1 MKAVYF
7 FVLFFLP
14 ISLFAQTIFSGSVNR
29 NTHWSGQVY
38 VDGDVTVPKGVTL
51 FIEPG
56 TRIVFRSNFDK
67 LKSGKDPDRVE
78 FVVLGTLVANGV
90 EGEGRIIF
98 TAEKASSQPGS
109 WHGIVLKGL
118 TTTSILKHCLV
129 EYAYKGITCYG
140 SSPAIS
146 NCEVR
151 FNQYAGISCEIRS
164 AAQIRSC
171 LLVSN
176 AFAGLICELG
186 SNPLLEKSVIT
197 ENTNGILIFDRSLP
211 DLGRFAARDG
221 ESVGE
226 NQISGNLEADV
237 YNRSNNDV
245 YAQNNIWDTNSSIE
259 IQDRIRD
266 KETNPSYGKVMFEPV
281 FGKKPP
287 ILSRQFPAS
296 QNTGAEAALLTGGDT
311 TPAVRGS
318 NGNPPQDPPIG
329 IAAATNSPEIPADTV
344 ARDTIP
350 PAAVVTPETLIVYRE
365 IFIEKPPEEEQV
377 PAITEPV
384 LERQLDSGVR
394 HYVNL
399 ARPNYPEIY
408 KRTKFEGKVIM
419 EVIVGHNGE
428 VVSYKILRSNGEHFT
443 TAAEEALRRM
453 RYRPETFQGQPVE
466 FKIYE
471 SFVFKLDE

>member
-1 MKAVYF
+1 MKAVCF
-7 FVLFFLP
+7 FILFFIP
-14 ISLFAQTIFSGSVNR
+14 ITLLAQTIFSGSVNR
-29 NTHWSGQVY
+29 NAHWSGQVY
-38 VDGDVTVPKGVTL
+38 VDGDVTVAKGVTL

-56 TRIVFRSNFDK
+56 TRIVFRANFDK
-67 LKSGKDPDRVE
+67 LKSGKDPNRVE
-78 FVVLGTLVANGV
+78 FVVLGTLVANGL
-90 EGEGRIIF
+90 EGEDRIIF
-98 TAEKASSQPGS
+98 TTEKASSQPGS

-129 EYAYKGITCYG
+129 EFAYKGITCYG

-171 LLVSN
+171 SLVSN

-186 SNPLLEKSVIT
+186 STPLLEKSVIT

-226 NQISGNLEADV
+226 NRISGNIETDV
-237 YNRSNNDV
+237 YNRSSYDV
-245 YAQNNIWDTNSSIE
+245 YAQNNIWDTNSSVE
-259 IQDRIRD
+259 IQGGIRD
-266 KETNPSYGKVMFEPV
+266 KETNPSYGKVLFEPV
-281 FGKKPP
+281 FGRRPP
-287 ILSRQFPAS
+287 ILSRQFPPA
-296 QNTGAEAALLTGGDT
+296 QNTGAEAALLTGNDT
-311 TPAVRGS
+311 DPAVRGS
-318 NGNPPQDPPIG
+318 NGNPPQTSPTDF
-329 IAAATNSPEIPADTV
+329 AAGTASPGIPADTV
-344 ARDTIP
+344 ARDTTP

-365 IFIEKPPEEEQV
+365 IFIEKPPEEPQV
-377 PAITEPV
+377 PVITEPV
-384 LERQLDSGVR
+384 PEWQLDSGGR
-394 HYVNL
+394 QYINL

-419 EVIVGHNGE
+419 EVVVGRDGE
-428 VVSYKILRSNGEHFT
+428 VVSYKVLRSNGEHFT

-453 RYRPETFQGQPVE
+453 RYRPETFQGQPVQ

>member
-29 NTHWSGQVY
+29 NAHWSGQVY

-67 LKSGKDPDRVE
+67 LNSGKDPDRVE
-78 FVVLGTLVANGV
+78 FVVLGTLVANGI
-90 EGEGRIIF
+90 EGDGRIIF

-118 TTTSILKHCLV
+118 ATTSILKHCLV

-146 NCEVR
+146 NCEAR

-164 AAQIRSC
+164 AAQVRSC
-171 LLVSN
+171 SLTNN

-186 SNPLLEKSVIT
+186 STPLLEKSIIT
-197 ENTNGILIFDRSLP
+197 ENTHGIIIFDRSMP
-211 DLGRFAARDG
+211 DLGRFATQEG

-226 NQISGNLEADV
+226 NQIYDNLETDV
-237 YNRSNNDV
+237 YNRSNQDV
-245 YAQNNIWDTNSSIE
+245 YAQNNIWNTNSSIE
-259 IQDRIRD
+259 IQDKIRD
-266 KETNPSYGKVMFEPV
+266 KEANPSYGKVMFEPV
-281 FGKKPP
+281 FGRRPP
-287 ILSRQFPAS
+287 ILSRQFPAT
-296 QNTGAEAALLTGGDT
+296 QNTGTEAALPSGSEADS
-311 TPAVRGS
+311 AVKGS
-318 NGNPPQDPPIG
+318 NGNPPKNSPTG
-329 IAAATNSPEIPADTV
+329 IATGTNSQEISADTT
-344 ARDTIP
+344 ARDTTP
-350 PAAVVTPETLIVYRE
+350 PTAVVTPETLIVYRE
-365 IFIEKPPEEEQV
+365 IFVEKPPEEPQV

-384 LERQLDSGVR
+384 SEWQLDGGGR
-394 HYVNL
+394 HYINL

-419 EVIVGHNGE
+419 EVVVGRNGE
-428 VVSYKILRSNGEHFT
+428 VVSHKVIRSTGEHFT

>member
-1 MKAVYF
+1 MKAVCF
-7 FVLFFLP
+7 FILFFIP
-14 ISLFAQTIFSGSVNR
+14 ITLLAQTIFSGSVNR
-29 NTHWSGQVY
+29 NAHWSGQVY
-38 VDGDVTVPKGVTL
+38 VDGDVTVAKGVTL

-56 TRIVFRSNFDK
+56 TRIVFRANFDK
-67 LKSGKDPDRVE
+67 LKSGKDPNRVE
-78 FVVLGTLVANGV
+78 FVVLGTLVANGL
-90 EGEGRIIF
+90 EGEDRIIF
-98 TAEKASSQPGS
+98 TTEKASSQPGS

-129 EYAYKGITCYG
+129 EFAYKGITCYG

-171 LLVSN
+171 SLVSN

-186 SNPLLEKSVIT
+186 STPLLEKSVIT

-226 NQISGNLEADV
+226 NRISGNIETDV
-237 YNRSNNDV
+237 YNRSSYDV
-245 YAQNNIWDTNSSIE
+245 YAQNNIWDTNSSVE
-259 IQDRIRD
+259 IQGGIRD
-266 KETNPSYGKVMFEPV
+266 KETNPSYGKVLFEPV
-281 FGKKPP
+281 FGRRPP
-287 ILSRQFPAS
+287 ILSRQFPPA
-296 QNTGAEAALLTGGDT
+296 QNTGAEAALLTGNDT
-311 TPAVRGS
+311 DPAVRGS
-318 NGNPPQDPPIG
+318 NGNPPQTSPTDF
-329 IAAATNSPEIPADTV
+329 AAGTASPGIPADTV
-344 ARDTIP
+344 ARDTTP

-365 IFIEKPPEEEQV
+365 IFIEKPPEEPQV
-377 PAITEPV
+377 PVITEPV
-384 LERQLDSGVR
+384 PEWQLDSGGR
-394 HYVNL
+394 QYINL

-419 EVIVGHNGE
+419 EVVVGRDGE
-428 VVSYKILRSNGEHFT
+428 VASHKILRSNGEHFT

-453 RYRPETFQGQPVE
+453 RYRPETFQGQPVQ